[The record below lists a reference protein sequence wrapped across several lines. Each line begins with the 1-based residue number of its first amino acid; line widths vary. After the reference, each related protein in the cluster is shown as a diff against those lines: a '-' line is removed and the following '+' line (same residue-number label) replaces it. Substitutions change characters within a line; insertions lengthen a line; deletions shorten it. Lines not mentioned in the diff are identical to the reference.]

1 MGDEA
6 RLSALGTDTSPYSIT
21 PLLRHSVTPIAVLP
35 YCRMALLPYCPIALL
50 PYNPFR
56 YTGRDTTRSSWRTL
70 ELFQNE
76 GQ

>member
-35 YCRMALLPYCPIALL
+35 YCRMAPSGRRPPAALSGRPGCP
-50 PYNPFR
+50 
-56 YTGRDTTRSSWRTL
+56 
-70 ELFQNE
+70 
-76 GQ
+76 